1 MLLSARTTDR
11 IATGVIWAVSGAI
24 VATLVWF
31 IGYVLVQGV
40 PHLSWH
46 FLTGQELVAKPGS
59 GIGNQLFN
67 SLYFLVLALMI
78 SVPLGLLAGI
88 FMAQYLQPGP
98 VATVLDL
105 STESLASLPSIVV
118 GLFGLLIFVEKTS
131 WGYTLL
137 GGALSVAILN
147 VPVLTRVTEVA
158 IKAVPRDQAE
168 ASYGRGA
175 TKWHTIIHILLPAA
189 LPALVTGV
197 ILTAGRIFGEAA
209 ALLYTAGETT
219 PALNFSNW
227 NVTSPQSFLNPM
239 RPAETLAVHVWK
251 LNTEGLLPDR
261 TAVANGT
268 AATLLLAVLIFNL
281 GARFLG
287 GWVYRRLTAE

>member
-1 MLLSARTTDR
+1 MWVVSA
-11 IATGVIWAVSGAI
+11 AI
-24 VATLVWF
+24 VGLLVWF
-31 IGYVLVQGV
+31 IGYLLVQGL
-40 PHLSWH
+40 PHLTWH
-46 FLTGQELVAKPGS
+46 FLTGPEVIGKRGS

-67 SLYFLVLALMI
+67 SIYFLLLALLI
-78 SVPLGLLAGI
+78 SVPLGVLAGI
-88 FMAQYLQPGP
+88 YMAEYIKPGRLATILQ
-98 VATVLDL
+98 L

-118 GLFGLLIFVEKTS
+118 GLFGLIVFVTRTG

-137 GGALSVAILN
+137 GGALAVAVLN

-158 IKAVPRDQAE
+158 IRAVPVDLPE
-168 ASYGRGA
+168 ASYGMGA
-175 TKWHTIIHILLPAA
+175 TKWQTVVKVLLPAA
-189 LPALVTGV
+189 LPGLVTGV

-209 ALLYTAGETT
+209 ALIYTAGLTT
-219 PALNFSNW
+219 PDLDFHNW
-227 NVTSPQSFLNPM
+227 NVLSPQSFLNPM

-268 AATLLLAVLIFNL
+268 AATLIIAVLLFNL

-287 GWVYRRLTAE
+287 RWAYKRLTSAD